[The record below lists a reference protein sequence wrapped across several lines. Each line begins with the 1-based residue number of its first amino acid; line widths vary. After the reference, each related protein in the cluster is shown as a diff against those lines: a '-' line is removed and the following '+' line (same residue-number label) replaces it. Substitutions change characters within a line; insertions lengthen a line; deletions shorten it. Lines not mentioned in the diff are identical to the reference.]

1 MISSVIFDLDGTLT
15 MVPSPWQYVHERLG
29 VWENTAYHFLNEWL
43 AGRISYEE
51 FCRRDTSLWNGR
63 TVDEI
68 HAFLDEIDFNR
79 HVPAVVERLVAR
91 RIPSIII
98 SSGFKYVAAKIQE
111 QCGWNPLLIYANE
124 LVDGPAV
131 GINVRINVSG
141 DFASPV
147 SKKALAEHALKSI
160 GSTVSETL
168 VVSDT
173 TRDLEQ
179 LCDCGYK
186 LHVREEDDLLRVNDF
201 V

>member
-15 MVPSPWQYVHERLG
+15 KVPSPWQYVHERLG
-29 VWENTAYHFLNEWL
+29 VWENMACHSLNQWL
-43 AGRISYEE
+43 EGRISYEE

-68 HAFLDEIDFNR
+68 YAFLDEIGFNR

-111 QCGWNPLLIYANE
+111 QCGWSPLLIYANE
-124 LVDGPAV
+124 LVEGPM
-131 GINVRINVSG
+131 VRINVSG
-141 DFASPV
+141 DFASPL
-147 SKKALAEHALKSI
+147 SKRALATRALESI
-160 GSTVSETL
+160 GSNVGETL

-186 LHVREEDDLLRVNDF
+186 LHIQEEDDLLRVNDF
-201 V
+201 L

>member
-15 MVPSPWQYVHERLG
+15 KTPSPWRYVHERLG
-29 VWENTAYHFLNEWL
+29 LWDNTACGYLNEWL
-43 AGRISYEE
+43 SGGMSYEE
-51 FCRRDTSLWNGR
+51 FCQRDAGLWTGR

-68 HAFLDEIDFNR
+68 HAYLDEIEWNR
-79 HVPAVVERLVAR
+79 HVPAVVDRLVAKG
-91 RIPSIII
+91 IPSIII

-124 LVDGPAV
+124 LADGPV
-131 GINVRINVSG
+131 VRINVSG
-141 DFASPV
+141 DFRSPI
-147 SKKALAEHALKSI
+147 SKKALAERALASV
-160 GSTVSETL
+160 GSTMADSL

-179 LCDCGYK
+179 LRDCGFK

-201 V
+201 L